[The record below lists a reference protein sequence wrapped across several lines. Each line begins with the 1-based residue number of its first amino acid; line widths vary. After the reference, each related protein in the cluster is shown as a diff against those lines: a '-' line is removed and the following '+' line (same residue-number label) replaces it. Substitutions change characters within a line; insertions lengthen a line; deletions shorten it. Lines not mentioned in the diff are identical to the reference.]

1 MAPPSTL
8 YDADI
13 AALGTLHSL
22 VEVFRAFD
30 SDGDGL
36 VSVEELSGII
46 ASLDH
51 IPGDRAA
58 LEMTRQGDTDGD
70 GMLSLEELLA
80 VVAEGLHLVR
90 LPYLLRTAFPALAG
104 EKTVTAEE
112 LYEILRRMGRI
123 SLEDCLDI
131 VASMDGDRDG
141 AVSIEDLKLVVQA
154 LSDS

>member
-70 GMLSLEELLA
+70 GMLSLRSFWRWWPRVCTWSGSPTFCGPHSRLWR
-80 VVAEGLHLVR
+80 VR
-90 LPYLLRTAFPALAG
+90 KR
-104 EKTVTAEE
+104 
-112 LYEILRRMGRI
+112 
-123 SLEDCLDI
+123 
-131 VASMDGDRDG
+131 
-141 AVSIEDLKLVVQA
+141 
-154 LSDS
+154 